1 MKKEYA
7 DVFENARKFIYR
19 NARPIELACWRYHF
33 ENGTQEEVLTA
44 LSYYQNDDGGFG
56 HGLEADCWNPYSSPI
71 QTWQATEILRGIG
84 FTDGGHAVI
93 QGILRYLDSG
103 SDFSQEHDQWRN
115 VILTNN
121 DHPHACWWEY
131 GKDGGEFKYNPTAC
145 LAGFIIRFA
154 DKNSGLYKKA
164 CKIAEQACGWLLSN
178 LPMDDSHVISCFIR
192 LYEYC
197 SEAGKT
203 DLFDMEKLISILKE
217 QVSLNICKDTEK
229 WGKEYVTL
237 PSRFISSSDSIFFED
252 NKEAAA
258 AECEFI
264 INSQLSDGS
273 YSVPWQWWTEYREYE
288 TAANW
293 WKSVMIIN
301 NMLFLTKTSVL
312 AQTAQFA

>member
-1 MKKEYA
+1 
-7 DVFENARKFIYR
+7 
-19 NARPIELACWRYHF
+19 
-33 ENGTQEEVLTA
+33 
-44 LSYYQNDDGGFG
+44 
-56 HGLEADCWNPYSSPI
+56 
-71 QTWQATEILRGIG
+71 
-84 FTDGGHAVI
+84 
-93 QGILRYLDSG
+93 
-103 SDFSQEHDQWRN
+103 
-115 VILTNN
+115 
-121 DHPHACWWEY
+121 
-131 GKDGGEFKYNPTAC
+131 
-145 LAGFIIRFA
+145 
-154 DKNSGLYKKA
+154 
-164 CKIAEQACGWLLSN
+164 
-178 LPMDDSHVISCFIR
+178 MDDSHVISCFIR

-301 NMLFLTKTSVL
+301 NMLFLTQTSV
-312 AQTAQFA
+312 